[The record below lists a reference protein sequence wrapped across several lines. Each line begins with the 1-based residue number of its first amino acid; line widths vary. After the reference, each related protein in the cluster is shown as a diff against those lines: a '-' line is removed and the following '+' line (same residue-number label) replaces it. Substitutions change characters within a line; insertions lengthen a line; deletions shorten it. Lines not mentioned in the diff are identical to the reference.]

1 MIHTAIIE
9 DDPGIRS
16 YLFEYLNLQTDLEC
30 VDSFS
35 TVEEF
40 LDHLSELEGLEILL
54 LDINLPGGISGIEG
68 IPILK
73 QHLPTLDIIIL
84 SVHSQSDMV
93 FQALCAGANGYL
105 LKSTSLAEIA
115 GAIRTH
121 HQGGSAMSPSIA
133 RMAIRNFIQKG
144 PNSLLSG
151 TEQEQFHELTSRE
164 KEVLQA
170 LADGLSYKLIAERLH
185 MATST
190 LPVHIRNIY
199 RKLQINS
206 KSEALALFYR
216 QNPK

>member
-1 MIHTAIIE
+1 MIQTAIIE
-9 DDPGIRS
+9 DDSGIRT
-16 YLFEYLNLQTDLEC
+16 YLSEFLNMQPDISC
-30 VDSFS
+30 IGIYNS
-35 TVEEF
+35 VEEF
-40 LDHLSELEGLEILL
+40 LEHGAELIGLEILL
-54 LDINLPGGISGIEG
+54 LDINLPGISGVRG
-68 IPILK
+68 IPSIKNL
-73 QHLPTLDIIIL
+73 LPNLDIIIL
-84 SVHSQSDMV
+84 SVHSQSEIV
-93 FQALCAGANGYL
+93 FEALCAGANGYL

-133 RMAIRNFIQKG
+133 RMAIRNFIQKE
-144 PNSLLSG
+144 PKVLQLA
-151 TEQEQFHELTSRE
+151 TEQDQFHELTSRE

-216 QNPK
+216 QNSK